1 MKENNKTSASIGEMG
16 RKIIATTL
24 ALALS
29 GPAWA
34 SDWKLG
40 ASVTATETYTD
51 NVTLGAAGGSKSD
64 FVTTVTP
71 TITARKDGARLKV
84 DASYSNQNLFYAN
97 DSTRNTTNHQLNAHA
112 NAELIDNEVFLDT
125 SASISQVATSPLA
138 ATGVDNT
145 SATGNVTSVRSVTV
159 SPYWIHRFGSTATLN
174 ARYTISEVGNSSGG
188 LAGSTNSG
196 TNLSL
201 ASGSAFGRVSWG
213 LNYSEQVADYQDRSD
228 VTFSTT
234 SASLGYLVSSRFKL
248 TGTVGTENNSYAS
261 SSGAETGGSFW
272 NVTGS
277 WAPSTRTSLDL
288 GFGHHYYGKTW
299 NMAFK
304 TQGSHSSWTADYAES
319 VSTSNSQASFGR
331 PASRLVV
338 GFVPVPPGTTFPGD
352 VTTRTGTLIGT
363 LLAGTP
369 APAGTEVLVA
379 GTQFF
384 TDPTQILSNQAS
396 LIKRFS
402 TGFSW
407 KKGRSGLNLNAYH
420 SIQQALENTQV
431 SSIQINSPFQNTST
445 IKQVGFTAG
454 WTWDMTALMSSSV
467 TGGVN
472 RSSYPGLGR
481 EDTTTSLQLGLNRKF
496 SPHLTGNVSLR
507 RQMRDSNQNAD
518 FTENALSGSVTY
530 TF

>member
-1 MKENNKTSASIGEMG
+1 MKKNEKTPAGIGEMG

-24 ALALS
+24 ALALT
-29 GPAWA
+29 GPVWA

-51 NVTLGAAGGSKSD
+51 NATLGAAGGSKSD
-64 FVTTVTP
+64 WVSELTP
-71 TITARKDGARLKV
+71 TITAKKDGARLKV
-84 DASYSNQNLFYAN
+84 DASYSNQNLVYAQ
-97 DSTRNTTNHQLNAHA
+97 DSARNTSYHRLNAHA
-112 NAELIDNEVFLDT
+112 NAELYENEVFLDT
-125 SASISQVATSPLA
+125 TASISQAAISPLG

-145 SATGNVTSVRSVTV
+145 SATGNLTSVRSVTV

-174 ARYTISEVGNSSGG
+174 ARYTISEVGNSSDA
-188 LAGSTNSG
+188 LSGSTNYS

-201 ASGSAFGRVSWG
+201 GSGSAFGRVSWG
-213 LNYSEQVADYQDRSD
+213 LNYSEQTVDYSDRSD

-248 TGTVGTENNSYAS
+248 TGTLGTEDNSYVS

-288 GFGHHYYGKTW
+288 GIGHHYYGKTW

-304 TQGSHSSWTADYAES
+304 TRGVSSDWTADYSES
-319 VSTSNSQASFGR
+319 VTTSNTQAS
-331 PASRLVV
+331 AI
-338 GFVPVPPGTTFPGD
+338 VPTAVSFNIQG
-352 VTTRTGTLIGT
+352 VGTLSGT
-363 LLAGTP
+363 LL
-369 APAGTEVLVA
+369 
-379 GTQFF
+379 
-384 TDPTQILSNQAS
+384 DPTKIQTNQVF
-396 LIKRFS
+396 LNKRFG
-402 TGFSW
+402 TGFTW
-407 KKGRSGLNLNAYH
+407 KKGKSSISLNAYR
-420 SIQQALENTQV
+420 SIQEALE
-431 SSIQINSPFQNTST
+431 SGQISGILNNGAFQNTNT
-445 IKQVGFTAG
+445 IKQVGFNAG
-454 WTWDMTALMSSSV
+454 WTWQLTPLMSSSV

-496 SPHLTGNVSLR
+496 SPHLTGSVSLR
-507 RQMRDSNQNAD
+507 RQMRDSNQDAD